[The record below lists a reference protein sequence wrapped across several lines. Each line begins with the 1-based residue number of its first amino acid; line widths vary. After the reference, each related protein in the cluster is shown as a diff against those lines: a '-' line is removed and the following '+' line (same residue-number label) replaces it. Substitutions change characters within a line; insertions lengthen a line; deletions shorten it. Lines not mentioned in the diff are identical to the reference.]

1 MLNELS
7 IHRCRKSGKEGKGT
21 GMAELGPAGQ
31 TGEQKENAQA
41 VETGTGT
48 MGRL

>member
-31 TGEQKENAQA
+31 TGEKEENVQA
-41 VETGTGT
+41 VEAEAGN
-48 MGRL
+48 MGGE